1 MALDLRRLDE
11 RNRLERGLVD
21 GKQVSGVAPAGMQEF
36 DAVIAGMRRPA
47 SRDRANAQPVRGAT
61 SKRLTARGIATEDVE
76 DLVEYIIG
84 ELLPGL
90 DLAPEMA
97 AIATEI
103 LAEEVEAARAVSRRI
118 AEAQAIDVRA

>member
-11 RNRLERGLVD
+11 RDRLDRRLVD
-21 GKQVSGVAPAGMQEF
+21 SKQVTGAAQAATQGF

-47 SRDRANAQPVRGAT
+47 SRDRMNARPLRET
-61 SKRLTARGIATEDVE
+61 SSKWFAADGINAEEVE
-76 DLVEYIIG
+76 ALVEHIIG

-97 AIATEI
+97 AIASEI
-103 LAEEVEAARAVSRRI
+103 LAEEVEIARALSRRI